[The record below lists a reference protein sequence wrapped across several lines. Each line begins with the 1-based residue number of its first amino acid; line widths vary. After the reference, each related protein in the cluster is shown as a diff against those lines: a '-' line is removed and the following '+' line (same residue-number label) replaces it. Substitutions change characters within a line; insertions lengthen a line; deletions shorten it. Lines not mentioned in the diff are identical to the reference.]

1 MVELEQQQ
9 PQILKRTLK
18 LIYVYAIATG
28 AIFTFIGYWD
38 SIFVL
43 YCGPAT
49 FLAFALMT
57 VFVLPIAMVYCE
69 LAPMF
74 PEVGAELCYNTI
86 GLNKHFGF
94 FSSWMIMMAWIAVP
108 PAAVM
113 AILAWVAHVLNID
126 MSFTTTILVGIALVL
141 VYMALSLA
149 DINIAGK
156 VQLAMLMG
164 AIIGCLVTSVLL
176 IFFSGSWSFSNF
188 TPFFRSIH
196 AGGGF
201 GGWCIGLALI
211 ITPYFGFET
220 VPQLVEE
227 GNFPIRNS
235 TKAIWGSVVTCGVIY
250 TIVFFAIAGVAPW
263 SAETVLQGVEPAA
276 ADGFITIY
284 AMENLFGWYTWAIIY
299 GVFAI
304 LCAIGT
310 CVIGFWLSTVRLIY
324 AMGKANYLPH
334 AFTKLNRHQQPIL
347 PNLFLAGVSIVFL
360 MVI

>member
-1 MVELEQQQ
+1 M
-9 PQILKRTLK
+9 LKKTLK

-38 SIFVL
+38 SIFLL

-57 VFVLPIAMVYCE
+57 CFVLPIAMVYCE

-94 FSSWMIMMAWIAVP
+94 FSSWMIMLAWIAVP
-108 PAAVM
+108 PCAVM
-113 AILAWVAHVLNID
+113 GILAWVAHVLHIN
-126 MSFTTTILVGIALVL
+126 MSFSTTILIGIALLL
-141 VYMALSLA
+141 VYMCLSLA
-149 DINIAGK
+149 DINVAGK

-164 AIIGCLVTSVLL
+164 AIIGCLITAVLL
-176 IFFSGSWSFSNF
+176 IFFSGAWSFANF

-250 TIVFFAIAGVAPW
+250 TIVFFAIAGVAP
-263 SAETVLQGVEPAA
+263 
-276 ADGFITIY
+276 
-284 AMENLFGWYTWAIIY
+284 
-299 GVFAI
+299 
-304 LCAIGT
+304 
-310 CVIGFWLSTVRLIY
+310 
-324 AMGKANYLPH
+324 
-334 AFTKLNRHQQPIL
+334 
-347 PNLFLAGVSIVFL
+347 
-360 MVI
+360 